1 MFIMEVPNDSKWAVN
16 CFFIIFCGQEEANQT
31 GTSGLLGV
39 LLPELLLF
47 LACMRL
53 TGRQSVLNGA
63 TPDRDSLLSS
73 TVSCGT
79 HCSSASRKLFL
90 LLFLSGGKKKKSRET
105 CELEN
110 FPVTQPSVQAQQQGV
125 WVFCPA
131 EHPVHSSCWFMTF
144 LALGSILLLPTC
156 IARVWFLCFLCSW
169 LSLSPWDFLTSAAPQ
184 SLEWRTHRITR
195 LERT

>member
-1 MFIMEVPNDSKWAVN
+1 MFIMEVPNDSKSAVN

-90 LLFLSGGKKKKSRET
+90 LLLF
-105 CELEN
+105 
-110 FPVTQPSVQAQQQGV
+110 FI
-125 WVFCPA
+125 FY
-131 EHPVHSSCWFMTF
+131 FI
-144 LALGSILLLPTC
+144 ILLLF
-156 IARVWFLCFLCSW
+156 IFGGEKKKEQRNL
-169 LSLSPWDFLTSAAPQ
+169 
-184 SLEWRTHRITR
+184 
-195 LERT
+195 